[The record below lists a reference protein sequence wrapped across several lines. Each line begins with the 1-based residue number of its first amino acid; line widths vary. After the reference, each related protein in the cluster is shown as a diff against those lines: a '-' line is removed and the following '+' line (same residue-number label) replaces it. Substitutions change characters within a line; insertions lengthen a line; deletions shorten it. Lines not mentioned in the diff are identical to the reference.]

1 MGRNATFILH
11 LAGIVDRQFPVFH
24 HKCSSLTVIVLLY
37 SLTNCTSLSVL
48 SSMAFNTLG
57 PDAEKQ
63 GGESFRWAGKLHCVK
78 SRVWKY
84 IKNALLSV
92 VIVIVVLLLFLP
104 TILYHLPILSVYL
117 KTKYFLGPVWDKSVP
132 QKQLGLLQPVVSVA
146 SVWPTNAILNRF
158 SWKFIAWGAFL
169 WYTS

>member
-1 MGRNATFILH
+1 
-11 LAGIVDRQFPVFH
+11 
-24 HKCSSLTVIVLLY
+24 
-37 SLTNCTSLSVL
+37 
-48 SSMAFNTLG
+48 MALNTLG

-117 KTKYFLGPVWDKSVP
+117 KTKYFLGQFGINLYRKNNWAYFNRLS
-132 QKQLGLLQPVVSVA
+132 QLHQCDQQML
-146 SVWPTNAILNRF
+146 
-158 SWKFIAWGAFL
+158 
-169 WYTS
+169 Y